1 MNKRTFYWSA
11 IILLS
16 SSILLL
22 LLASLL
28 FNLDSDENIQQ
39 TVLIYDDN
47 GKILGGAPFPPS
59 LQIPFGTDRDGFHM
73 GDKLLEGAQFTL
85 GAAIVISLLSF
96 VLAFGIGVFGGFTKL
111 KIKALSHKFF
121 TSFYFIPQSIIAYNI
136 LYPVIWEPVQGFTT
150 SLTERIIIEII
161 VLAIIVTPTTAIL
174 ISNETEQLLGEEFI
188 TSAKVLGGSSFFIFL
203 KHVMPHLKMRLF
215 VIYPKI
221 VIQILLVIAHLGFFT
236 LYFGG
241 TDVCYE
247 PFCNPPKPFI
257 QEWSGLMGT
266 NYQELGLSWW
276 IFMAP
281 MLCFAV
287 TILLLNGIAKCIE
300 GLMDTSPHKIER
312 NPHKREEKD
321 ENLETS
327 KWPDPFHLINRSG
340 DA

>member
-1 MNKRTFYWSA
+1 MTKRTFYWA
-11 IILLS
+11 GIIILS

-28 FNLDSDENIQQ
+28 FNLDADETIQQ

-59 LQIPFGTDRDGFHM
+59 LQIPFGTDREGFHI

-85 GAAIVISLLSF
+85 GAAIVVSLLSF

-111 KIKALSHKFF
+111 KVKALSHKFF

-150 SLTERIIIEII
+150 SLTERIIIEIM

-188 TSAKVLGGSSFFIFL
+188 TSARVLGGSSFFILF
-203 KHVMPHLKMRLF
+203 KHAMPHLKMRLF

-247 PFCNPPKPFI
+247 PFCDPPKPFI

-266 NYQELGLSWW
+266 NYKELGLSWW

-312 NPHKREEKD
+312 NQHRREVIA

-327 KWPDPFHLINRSG
+327 KRADPFHLINRSG